1 MARHGDI
8 MARRIGAVL
17 AAGLLGWGVVFSTAV
32 HADHLTP
39 KHDPWAQPWELER
52 LALLDVPEDMVLVPE
67 GLFLMGSDPKVDRA
81 AGPQELP
88 QQPVSLD
95 AFEIDRYEVTNVH
108 YLRFVLATGK
118 AWPPFWMQ
126 DPFLEKMASHPV
138 IGVSWEEANAYCRW
152 VGKRLPTEA
161 EWEKAARGADGRVFP
176 WGNEPAGWIKSNIA
190 HPGSKRGFKYPP
202 LANVNRYDKGVSPY
216 GVYQMAGNVS
226 EWVADWFDPEYY
238 QHGLPDNPMGPA
250 AGELKVFRGGSW
262 NEDPEVARSAGR
274 NAGAPDRKS
283 YLTGLR
289 CARTETSSIVNR
301 QRSSVM
307 TGDVAEGPHGPVP
320 IHH

>member
-1 MARHGDI
+1 MRRWGGFCEKRCRVVLFLLAYCLSPLASSPGD
-8 MARRIGAVL
+8 A
-17 AAGLLGWGVVFSTAV
+17 
-32 HADHLTP
+32 HADHLSP

-52 LALLDVPEDMVLVPE
+52 LALLDVPEGMVPVP
-67 GLFLMGSDPKVDRA
+67 GGPFLMGSDPKVDRA

-88 QQPVSLD
+88 QRPVSLD
-95 AFEIDRYEVTNVH
+95 AFEIDQYEVTNVH
-108 YLRFVLATGK
+108 YLRFVLATGA

-138 IGVSWEEANAYCRW
+138 IGVTWEEANAYCQW

-161 EWEKAARGADGRVFP
+161 EWEKAARGEDGRVFP
-176 WGNEPAGWIKSNIA
+176 WGNEPAGWMKSNIA

-238 QHGLPDNPMGPA
+238 QRSLPDNPTGPT

-274 NAGAPDRKS
+274 NAGTPDRKS
-283 YLTGLR
+283 YLTGFR
-289 CARTETSSIVNR
+289 CAKSALDKGLEAK
-301 QRSSVM
+301 
-307 TGDVAEGPHGPVP
+307 DEGFEPASLSPRAVRLDN
-320 IHH
+320 

>member
-1 MARHGDI
+1 
-8 MARRIGAVL
+8 
-17 AAGLLGWGVVFSTAV
+17 
-32 HADHLTP
+32 
-39 KHDPWAQPWELER
+39 
-52 LALLDVPEDMVLVPE
+52 
-67 GLFLMGSDPKVDRA
+67 MGSDPKVDRA

-88 QQPVSLD
+88 QRPVSLD
-95 AFEIDRYEVTNVH
+95 AFEIDQYEVTNVH
-108 YLRFVLATGK
+108 YLRFVLATGA

-138 IGVSWEEANAYCRW
+138 IGVTWEEANAYCQW

-161 EWEKAARGADGRVFP
+161 EWEKAARGEDGRVFP
-176 WGNEPAGWIKSNIA
+176 WGNEPAGWMKSNIA

-238 QHGLPDNPMGPA
+238 QRSLPDNPTGPT

-274 NAGAPDRKS
+274 NAGTPDRKS

-289 CARTETSSIVNR
+289 CAKSTTGKGLEAKDEGAEPASPLPLTSR
-301 QRSSVM
+301 HEAR
-307 TGDVAEGPHGPVP
+307 D
-320 IHH
+320 